1 MLVNTDKNRT
11 KISSL
16 FPPTYNTHNLPTLQL
31 STQHLLLTT
40 TSLAIAEG
48 TGYGHATV
56 IKLVR
61 SHADKLEQFG
71 PLRFEIQVANTPQ
84 GGGQPAQYA
93 HLTEPQATLLL
104 TFMRNNPVVIR
115 FKVRLVE
122 EFYRMREQLKNTQA
136 PAQLSRMEILEMA
149 IEAERQVEQTRQ
161 ENTILRLKNEEQG
174 TDNHLPGN
182 R

>member
-16 FPPTYNTHNLPTLQL
+16 FPPIYSTHNLPTLQL

-71 PLRFEIQVANTPQ
+71 NIGFEIQNSVGAGRHT
-84 GGGQPAQYA
+84 QYA
-93 HLTEPQATLLL
+93 LLTEPQATLLL

-122 EFYRMREQLKNTQA
+122 EFYRMREQLKNTQT
-136 PAQLSRMEILEMA
+136 PAQLSRMEILL
-149 IEAERQVEQTRQ
+149 QV
-161 ENTILRLKNEEQG
+161 
-174 TDNHLPGN
+174 NH
-182 R
+182 

>member
-1 MLVNTDKNRT
+1 MTGRGLRT
-11 KISSL
+11 
-16 FPPTYNTHNLPTLQL
+16 
-31 STQHLLLTT
+31 TT

-48 TGYGHATV
+48 VGYGHATV

-61 SHADKLEQFG
+61 SHADKLERLG

-93 HLTEPQATLLL
+93 LLTEPQATLLL

-136 PAQLSRMEILEMA
+136 PAQLSRMEILLL
-149 IEAERQVEQTRQ
+149 VT
-161 ENTILRLKNEEQG
+161 
-174 TDNHLPGN
+174 H
-182 R
+182 